1 VVAAKFDAS
10 GFARQLRMRGDHLAI
25 EEEGNI
31 GVEFLLQLMEPLV
44 GAVPRPWLVH
54 GENYLATFPIDPEEI
69 DHRGIHHAGLAL
81 VLMLVI
87 GPHLKKTSNVQRLT
101 SNAEWQNLDT
111 IADSK
116 YFRVML
122 RTLLFFTLAM
132 ATNAFAQFT
141 PALLQNNTYWGDGKA
156 EFNIY
161 DAQIARYG
169 VPRPT
174 EVLHILVREP
184 FDPKQLVKPD
194 NPNQPDAI
202 PVLKLN
208 QILHVPTGLYVY
220 QQMHS
225 NFWRVDN
232 AQLLKF
238 SLTSNDSCGN
248 TFKEARREGDGFA
261 YDFHT
266 YWDGM
271 ADGKENITVP
281 ANGYF
286 YDELPWLVRTIDF
299 SKPATPFE
307 VQLAGTTI
315 NSKKDSF
322 VFKPAKISFTSTER
336 EIDVS
341 VQHAGGLD
349 HFILARDFPHL
360 LRAWN
365 AADGSRL
372 KMKRSLKVAYWNY
385 NKPGDRERALAD
397 PMLRHPD

>member
-1 VVAAKFDAS
+1 MV
-10 GFARQLRMRGDHLAI
+10 RLP
-25 EEEGNI
+25 
-31 GVEFLLQLMEPLV
+31 LLC
-44 GAVPRPWLVH
+44 
-54 GENYLATFPIDPEEI
+54 
-69 DHRGIHHAGLAL
+69 L
-81 VLMLVI
+81 VL
-87 GPHLKKTSNVQRLT
+87 
-101 SNAEWQNLDT
+101 
-111 IADSK
+111 
-116 YFRVML
+116 
-122 RTLLFFTLAM
+122 LASPV
-132 ATNAFAQFT
+132 FGQFS
-141 PALLQNNTYWGDGKA
+141 PALLQNNSYWADGKA

-169 VPRPT
+169 VPRPC

-184 FDPKQLVKPD
+184 MDRKQFVKPE
-194 NPNQPDAI
+194 NPNPDAVQ
-202 PVLKLN
+202 VLKLN

-238 SLTSNDSCGN
+238 SMTSNDSCGN
-248 TFKEARREGDGFA
+248 TYKEARREADRFS
-261 YDFHT
+261 YEYHT

-271 ADGKENITVP
+271 AGGKENVAIP

-299 SKPATPFE
+299 QKAAAPFE
-307 VQLAGTTI
+307 IQLGGTII

-322 VFKPAKISFTSTER
+322 VFKTAKFSFKSTER
-336 EIDVS
+336 EIDVA
-341 VQHAGGLD
+341 VEHAGGTD
-349 HFILARDFPHL
+349 HFILDRDFPNL
-360 LRAWN
+360 LRQWN

-385 NKPGDRERALAD
+385 NKPGDREKALAD

>member
-1 VVAAKFDAS
+1 MVRSPLLGLLLIAS
-10 GFARQLRMRGDHLAI
+10 
-25 EEEGNI
+25 
-31 GVEFLLQLMEPLV
+31 
-44 GAVPRPWLVH
+44 
-54 GENYLATFPIDPEEI
+54 
-69 DHRGIHHAGLAL
+69 
-81 VLMLVI
+81 
-87 GPHLKKTSNVQRLT
+87 S
-101 SNAEWQNLDT
+101 
-111 IADSK
+111 
-116 YFRVML
+116 
-122 RTLLFFTLAM
+122 
-132 ATNAFAQFT
+132 AFAQFS
-141 PALLQNNTYWGDGKA
+141 PALLQNDSYWGDGKA

-169 VPRPT
+169 VPRPC

-184 FDPKQLVKPD
+184 MDPKQFVKPD
-194 NPNQPDAI
+194 NPNQPGAV

-225 NFWRVDN
+225 SSWRIDN

-248 TFKEARREGDGFA
+248 TFKEARRESAGFA
-261 YDFHT
+261 YEYHT

-271 ADGKENITVP
+271 AGGTENVALP

-286 YDELPWLVRTIDF
+286 YDELPLLVRTIDF
-299 SKPATPFE
+299 QKPSTPFE
-307 VQLAGTTI
+307 VQLAGSTI
-315 NSKKDSF
+315 NSKKDNF
-322 VFKPAKISFTSTER
+322 VFKPAKVSFKSTER
-336 EIDVS
+336 ELDVA
-341 VQHAGGLD
+341 VEHAGGTD
-349 HFILARDFPHL
+349 HFILDRDFPNL

-385 NKPGDRERALAD
+385 NKPGDREKALAD

>member
-1 VVAAKFDAS
+1 MV
-10 GFARQLRMRGDHLAI
+10 RL
-25 EEEGNI
+25 
-31 GVEFLLQLMEPLV
+31 PL
-44 GAVPRPWLVH
+44 
-54 GENYLATFPIDPEEI
+54 FC
-69 DHRGIHHAGLAL
+69 LAL
-81 VLMLVI
+81 
-87 GPHLKKTSNVQRLT
+87 
-101 SNAEWQNLDT
+101 
-111 IADSK
+111 IASS
-116 YFRVML
+116 
-122 RTLLFFTLAM
+122 AS
-132 ATNAFAQFT
+132 AQFT
-141 PALLQNNTYWGDGKA
+141 PALLQNNSYWADGKA

-161 DAQIARYG
+161 DAQITRYG
-169 VPRPT
+169 VPRPC

-184 FDPKQLVKPD
+184 MDLKQFVKPE
-194 NPNQPDAI
+194 NANADAI
-202 PVLKLN
+202 QVLKLN

-248 TFKEARREGDGFA
+248 TFKEAHREGDHFA
-261 YDFHT
+261 YEYHT

-271 ADGKENITVP
+271 AGGKENVAVP

-286 YDELPWLVRTIDF
+286 YDELPWIVRTIDF
-299 SKPATPFE
+299 AKPSTPFE

-322 VFKPAKISFTSTER
+322 VFKPAKISFKSSER
-336 EIDVS
+336 EIDVA
-341 VQHAGGLD
+341 VEHAGGAD
-349 HFILARDFPHL
+349 HFILDRDFPNL
-360 LRAWN
+360 LRQWN

-385 NKPGDRERALAD
+385 NKPGDREKALAD

>member
-1 VVAAKFDAS
+1 MF
-10 GFARQLRMRGDHLAI
+10 R
-25 EEEGNI
+25 
-31 GVEFLLQLMEPLV
+31 LQLIPL
-44 GAVPRPWLVH
+44 LI
-54 GENYLATFPIDPEEI
+54 AT
-69 DHRGIHHAGLAL
+69 
-81 VLMLVI
+81 
-87 GPHLKKTSNVQRLT
+87 S
-101 SNAEWQNLDT
+101 
-111 IADSK
+111 
-116 YFRVML
+116 
-122 RTLLFFTLAM
+122 
-132 ATNAFAQFT
+132 AFAQFT
-141 PALLQNNTYWGDGKA
+141 PAFLQDNSYWGDGKA

-161 DAQIARYG
+161 DAQITRYG
-169 VPRPT
+169 IPRPT

-194 NPNQPDAI
+194 DSNAAAAI
-202 PVLKLN
+202 AVLKLN

-248 TFKEARREGDGFA
+248 TFKEARRTGDKFA
-261 YDFHT
+261 YEYHT

-271 ADGKENITVP
+271 ADGKEDLNVP
-281 ANGYF
+281 AAGYF

-299 SKPATPFE
+299 SKPSSQFE

-322 VFKPAKISFTSTER
+322 VFKSAKISFKATER
-336 EIDVS
+336 ELDVA
-341 VQHAGGLD
+341 VEHAGGTD
-349 HFILARDFPHL
+349 HFILDRDFPNL

-372 KMKRSLKVAYWNY
+372 KMKRSLKVDYWNY

-397 PMLRHPD
+397 PMLRQRV

>member
-1 VVAAKFDAS
+1 M
-10 GFARQLRMRGDHLAI
+10 LR
-25 EEEGNI
+25 
-31 GVEFLLQLMEPLV
+31 LQLL
-44 GAVPRPWLVH
+44 L
-54 GENYLATFPIDPEEI
+54 LLIAT
-69 DHRGIHHAGLAL
+69 RAL
-81 VLMLVI
+81 
-87 GPHLKKTSNVQRLT
+87 
-101 SNAEWQNLDT
+101 
-111 IADSK
+111 
-116 YFRVML
+116 
-122 RTLLFFTLAM
+122 
-132 ATNAFAQFT
+132 AQFSPT
-141 PALLQNNTYWGDGKA
+141 LLQNNSYWGDGKA

-169 VPRPT
+169 IPRPT

-194 NPNQPDAI
+194 NPNQPDALA
-202 PVLKLN
+202 VLKLN

-238 SLTSNDSCGN
+238 SVTSNDSCGN
-248 TFKEARREGDGFA
+248 TFKEGRREGDKVA
-261 YDFHT
+261 YEYRT
-266 YWDGM
+266 YWDQM
-271 ADGKENITVP
+271 AAGKETVGVP

-299 SKPATPFE
+299 GKPAPFE

-315 NSKKDSF
+315 HSKKDSF
-322 VFKPAKISFTSTER
+322 VFKPAKISFKSTER
-336 EIDVS
+336 EIDVA
-341 VQHAGGLD
+341 VEHTGGTD
-349 HFILARDFPHL
+349 HFILDRDFPNL

-385 NKPGDRERALAD
+385 NKPGDREKALAD

>member
-1 VVAAKFDAS
+1 MIRLCL
-10 GFARQLRMRGDHLAI
+10 GG
-25 EEEGNI
+25 
-31 GVEFLLQLMEPLV
+31 LLL
-44 GAVPRPWLVH
+44 
-54 GENYLATFPIDPEEI
+54 
-69 DHRGIHHAGLAL
+69 
-81 VLMLVI
+81 
-87 GPHLKKTSNVQRLT
+87 LT
-101 SNAEWQNLDT
+101 SQ
-111 IADSK
+111 
-116 YFRVML
+116 
-122 RTLLFFTLAM
+122 
-132 ATNAFAQFT
+132 AFAQFT
-141 PALLQNNTYWGDGKA
+141 PALLQNDSYWGDGKA

-161 DAQIARYG
+161 DAQVARYG
-169 VPRPT
+169 VPRPC

-184 FDPKQLVKPD
+184 MDLKQFVKPE
-194 NPNQPDAI
+194 NPNQPDAV

-225 NFWRVDN
+225 GFWRVDN
-232 AQLLKF
+232 AQLVKF

-248 TFKEARREGDGFA
+248 TFKEARREGAGFA
-261 YDFHT
+261 YEYHT

-271 ADGKENITVP
+271 AGGKENVVVP

-299 SKPATPFE
+299 QKPSTPFE
-307 VQLAGTTI
+307 VQLAGSTI

-322 VFKPAKISFTSTER
+322 VFKPAKVSFKSTER
-336 EIDVS
+336 ETDVA
-341 VQHAGGLD
+341 VEHAGGTD
-349 HFILARDFPHL
+349 HFILDRNFPNL

-385 NKPGDRERALAD
+385 NKPGDREKALAD